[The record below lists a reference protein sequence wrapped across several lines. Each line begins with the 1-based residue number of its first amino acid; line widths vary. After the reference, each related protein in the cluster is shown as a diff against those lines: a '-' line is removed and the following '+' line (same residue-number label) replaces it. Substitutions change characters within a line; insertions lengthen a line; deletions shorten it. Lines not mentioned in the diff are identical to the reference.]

1 MADCAWFHPGH
12 QRPAVDRSC
21 MKRRSNR
28 PPPEPRPSVPDP
40 RPHLLAAVLGFV
52 REASLLPGVLRIA
65 LVGSLATD
73 KPIPKDADVLVTI
86 DAGMDLSPLARVGRR
101 LKGAGNSIN
110 LSADTFLADAAGQY
124 IGRICR
130 YRECHTRVL
139 CRAQHCGVR
148 QHLNDDLH
156 VVTLSPILIA
166 TPPIDR
172 WPHVIRRVPVPDDT
186 EALLVAKLERDEMLR
201 DGDDAAAHSAR

>member
-1 MADCAWFHPGH
+1 
-12 QRPAVDRSC
+12 

-28 PPPEPRPSVPDP
+28 PPPGPRPSVPDP
-40 RPHLLAAVLGFV
+40 RRHLLVAVLAFV
-52 REASLLPGVLRIA
+52 REARLLPGVLRIA

-73 KPIPKDADVLVTI
+73 KPIPKDADVLVAI

-110 LSADTFLADAAGQY
+110 LSADTFLADAADRY

-130 YRECHTRVL
+130 HRECYTRVL
-139 CRAQHCGVR
+139 CRAHHCGLR

-156 VVTLSPILIA
+156 VVTLSPMLITA
-166 TPPIDR
+166 PPIDL
-172 WPHVIRRVPVPDDT
+172 WPHVIRRVAVPDDT
-186 EALLVAKLERDEMLR
+186 EALLVAELERDEMLR

>member
-1 MADCAWFHPGH
+1 M
-12 QRPAVDRSC
+12 
-21 MKRRSNR
+21 
-28 PPPEPRPSVPDP
+28 
-40 RPHLLAAVLGFV
+40 
-52 REASLLPGVLRIA
+52 
-65 LVGSLATD
+65 
-73 KPIPKDADVLVTI
+73 LVTI

-139 CRAQHCGVR
+139 CRAQHCGLR

-156 VVTLSPILIA
+156 VVTLSPMLIA
-166 TPPIDR
+166 
-172 WPHVIRRVPVPDDT
+172 
-186 EALLVAKLERDEMLR
+186 
-201 DGDDAAAHSAR
+201 DAAHRPVAAYCPARSSAGRHRGAAGGGAGEGRNAQRWR